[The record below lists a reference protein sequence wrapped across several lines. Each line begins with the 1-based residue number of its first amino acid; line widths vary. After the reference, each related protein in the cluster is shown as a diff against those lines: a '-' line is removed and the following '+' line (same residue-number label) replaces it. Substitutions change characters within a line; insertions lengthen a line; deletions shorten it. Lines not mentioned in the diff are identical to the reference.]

1 MKTPAKINASR
12 DESGKM
18 LIGLDGTGAGLLL
31 LAGRIASGVLATVA
45 SNEKEL
51 AELKNVMHKMI
62 DEACKEEWLDKISG
76 KRGVQTDNMT
86 EFFRTSAHGEV
97 LRKAVRQWQEKKP
110 SPSLRNTR
118 PAACLTW
125 QNFSTLTRQ
134 T

>member
-18 LIGLDGTGAGLLL
+18 LIGLEGTGAGLLL
-31 LAGRIASGVLATVA
+31 RAGRIASGVLVTVA

-86 EFFRTSAHGEV
+86 EFFAHLLMG
-97 LRKAVRQWQEKKP
+97 K
-110 SPSLRNTR
+110 
-118 PAACLTW
+118 
-125 QNFSTLTRQ
+125 F
-134 T
+134 

>member
-18 LIGLDGTGAGLLL
+18 LIGLDGTGAGLLM
-31 LAGRIASGVLATVA
+31 LAGRIASGVLVTVA

-62 DEACKEEWLDKISG
+62 DEASTVQLFHRGRKILVHALHVARGGQKEEWLDKING

-86 EFFRTSAHGEV
+86 EFFAHLLMG
-97 LRKAVRQWQEKKP
+97 K
-110 SPSLRNTR
+110 
-118 PAACLTW
+118 
-125 QNFSTLTRQ
+125 F
-134 T
+134 

>member
-18 LIGLDGTGAGLLL
+18 LIGLEGTGAGLLL
-31 LAGRIASGVLATVA
+31 LAGRIASGVLVTVA

-62 DEACKEEWLDKISG
+62 DEACKEACKEEWLDKISG

-86 EFFRTSAHGEV
+86 EFFAHLLMG
-97 LRKAVRQWQEKKP
+97 K
-110 SPSLRNTR
+110 
-118 PAACLTW
+118 
-125 QNFSTLTRQ
+125 F
-134 T
+134 

>member
-18 LIGLDGTGAGLLL
+18 LIGLDGSGAGLLL
-31 LAGRIASGVLATVA
+31 LAGRIASGVLVTVA

-86 EFFRTSAHGEV
+86 EFFAHLLMG
-97 LRKAVRQWQEKKP
+97 KFQERRYGNGKKK
-110 SPSLRNTR
+110 SPAHRYGIPDPQL
-118 PAACLTW
+118 A
-125 QNFSTLTRQ
+125 
-134 T
+134 

>member
-31 LAGRIASGVLATVA
+31 LAGRIASGVLVTVA

-62 DEACKEEWLDKISG
+62 DEACKGEWLDKISG
-76 KRGVQTDNMT
+76 KRGVQADNMT
-86 EFFRTSAHGEV
+86 EFFAHLLMG
-97 LRKAVRQWQEKKP
+97 K
-110 SPSLRNTR
+110 
-118 PAACLTW
+118 
-125 QNFSTLTRQ
+125 F
-134 T
+134 

>member
-31 LAGRIASGVLATVA
+31 LAGRIASGVLVTVALVTVA

-62 DEACKEEWLDKISG
+62 DEACKGEWLDKISG

-86 EFFRTSAHGEV
+86 EFFAHLLMG
-97 LRKAVRQWQEKKP
+97 K
-110 SPSLRNTR
+110 
-118 PAACLTW
+118 
-125 QNFSTLTRQ
+125 F
-134 T
+134 